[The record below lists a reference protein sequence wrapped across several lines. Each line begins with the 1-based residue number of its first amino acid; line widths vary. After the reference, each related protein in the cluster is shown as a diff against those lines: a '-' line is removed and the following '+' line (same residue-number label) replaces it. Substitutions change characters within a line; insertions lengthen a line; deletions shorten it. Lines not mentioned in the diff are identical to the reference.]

1 MQTGIIRDARFLEHD
16 MGSAH
21 IESPNRLDAIYRMID
36 RKVDFPFL
44 DISPRP
50 ASESEILYIH
60 TPEYYRRVR
69 GTAGKPHVPLDPDTS
84 TSARSFET
92 SLLAAGGVLAA
103 ADAIVEGRVRN
114 AIAFIRPPG
123 HHAEIDRAR
132 GFCIF
137 NNIAITAEHLIRL
150 RGMKRILIVD
160 WDIHHGNGTQNQF
173 YERSDVIYVSIHQSP
188 FFPGTGY
195 WSETGR
201 GSGKGYTINV
211 PLSPGKTDADYLFI
225 MKKLLAPI
233 ALQFSPDFI
242 LVSAGFDIHF
252 SDPLGGMEVTT
263 EGIGAITR
271 ELVDLARKTCD
282 DRLLIALE
290 GGYNLQAIQDGSLE
304 VLRQLHGSGR
314 ATTFSAEASP
324 EALREL
330 APVFEMHNTHWK
342 I

>member
-16 MGSAH
+16 MGDAH
-21 IESPNRLDAIYRMID
+21 IESPSRLDTIYRMID
-36 RKVDFPFL
+36 QKVDFPFL
-44 DISPRP
+44 DIPTRP
-50 ASESEILYIH
+50 ASEEEILYIH
-60 TPEYYRRVR
+60 TPEYYRLVCS
-69 GTAGKPHVPLDPDTS
+69 TAGKPHVALDPDTS

-92 SLLAAGGVLAA
+92 ALLAAGSVLAA
-103 ADAIVEGRVRN
+103 ADAVIEGRIRN

-137 NNIAITAEHLIRL
+137 NNIAIAAEHLIRR

-173 YERSDVIYVSIHQSP
+173 YDRSDVLYFSIHQSP

-195 WSETGR
+195 WSETGTKA
-201 GSGKGYTINV
+201 GKSYTINV
-211 PLSPGKTDADYLFI
+211 PLSAGKTDADYLFI

-233 ALQFSPDFI
+233 TAQFTPDFL
-242 LVSAGFDIHF
+242 LVSGGFDIHF
-252 SDPLGGMEVTT
+252 SDPLGGMNVTT

-271 ELVDLARKTCD
+271 ELVSLAQDTCH

-304 VLRQLHGSGR
+304 VLRQLNGSGQV
-314 ATTFSAEASP
+314 SSLSYEASP

-330 APVFEMHNTHWK
+330 APVFEMHNTHWN